1 MTKLTNLFRTTAAF
15 ALLLLAAH
23 SGWAS
28 PGGDDWPAWGGPH
41 RNFAVTPGVI
51 KVEQPI
57 ELKIAW
63 KKELG
68 SGYSA
73 VSVLD
78 GMAVTMFSDSTFDY
92 AIALNVEDGGELWRF
107 KIGPTFPGRWGSANG
122 PISTPLISQNKVV
135 GLGAGGRLFALDSKT
150 GELVWDSDLV
160 VDHQAKIPIY
170 GFATSPILYN
180 DILVVETGGA
190 TQNAISAFD
199 LNTGQVLWAAGG
211 DTVEYQS
218 PYLLQTSDASQFVGI
233 TNRALYGLQPE
244 TGQILWRFEHGGT
257 GHPMGAPSGNLV
269 AVGGKQFF
277 LKNTNKG
284 GMLFKIEYANEMYQ
298 VDEVWQTK
306 DIKGTYVIPV
316 YHDGHL
322 FGYNSRIFGCVNAE
336 TGERVWRSRAPG
348 DGFPIVV
355 DGHLV
360 VITKNGRLSV
370 APASPEGYNEIASL
384 DLFDNL
390 VWAPASFARG
400 RLFLRSMT
408 EIAGVDIVPTQVV
421 ARAVEQADGLVPDSK
436 FAQFVKKA
444 EQAEDKAALV
454 DGNLWPRKKS
464 FLSSK
469 GMTSCISCTA
479 EKPTTWR

>member
-1 MTKLTNLFRTTAAF
+1 MTHLTNLFRTAATF
-15 ALLLLAAH
+15 TLLLLAAH

-41 RNFAVTPGVI
+41 GNFTVTPGVI
-51 KVEQPI
+51 KAEQPI
-57 ELKIAW
+57 ALKIAW

-73 VSVLD
+73 ISVMD

-92 AIALNVEDGGELWRF
+92 ALALSVEDGSELWRF
-107 KIGPTFPGRWGSANG
+107 KIAPTFPGRWGSANG

-135 GLGAGGRLFALDSKT
+135 GLSAAGRLFALDRKS
-150 GELVWDSDLV
+150 GDLVWDSDLV
-160 VDHQAKIPIY
+160 ADHQAKIPFY

-199 LNTGQVLWAAGG
+199 LNAGEVLWTAGS

-233 TNRALYGLQPE
+233 TNRAMYGLQPE
-244 TGQILWRFEHGGT
+244 TGKILWRFEHGGNL
-257 GHPMGAPSGNLV
+257 HPMGAPSGNLV
-269 AVGGKQFF
+269 AVGGNQFF

-298 VDEVWQTK
+298 VEKVWQTK

-360 VITKNGRLSV
+360 VITKDGRLSV

-384 DLFDNL
+384 DLFDNV
-390 VWAPASFARG
+390 VWAPASFAGG

-421 ARAVEQADGLVPDSK
+421 ARAAEQADGIVPDSK
-436 FAQFVKKA
+436 FAQFVKKV

-454 DGNLWPRKKS
+454 DEFMAAQNDFPTVVEAGALA
-464 FLSSK
+464 
-469 GMTSCISCTA
+469 GA
-479 EKPTTWR
+479 ERA